1 MDFRPLTC
9 FKKHLAAAP
18 NAPFLHQPLNRE
30 WQTYSFSDVDLLAR
44 KFAAALQGMGLERGD
59 RVAVFS
65 KNCAEW
71 IIADLGIMMAGMV
84 SVPIYF
90 SAAADTANYVLEHSG
105 TRAII
110 LGKLDDPSIGSRL
123 NTENITTIGL
133 PYYEPACDQSWESL
147 LAATQPINE
156 YPEVSDD
163 DLLSIVYTS
172 GSTGNPKGVMI
183 TFGNAQA
190 IGVAAHSLGGYER
203 SYDDRVVSYLPLAH
217 IAERGLVEFSS
228 IASGTQIYFVESLD
242 TFNEDITFARP
253 TIFFAVPRIWL
264 KIQQQVLS
272 KLPPKAF
279 NILTSIPVLGGA
291 LKKALRK
298 KLGLNDA
305 QIVISGSAPIAP
317 DILRWYHRLGIN
329 ISEGWAMT
337 ETSCVGAINLP
348 FNAEDIGTVGKVLS
362 GTELKI
368 SAEGEVLIKGDCCT
382 PGYYKNDEA
391 TKELFDGEWLRTGDL
406 GTLTNTGALR
416 IIGRIKEQFKTS
428 KGKYVS
434 PAEIENLIAASP
446 MIEQVCVSGSGLP
459 QPFALVVLAEG
470 ISSSEDALNALLEA
484 TNQQLARHEQLSH
497 MYVLKQQWT
506 IEDGLLTPT
515 MKIKRS
521 AIEAKFVEK
530 AETAMASANT
540 AIIFE
545 N

>member
-9 FKKHLAAAP
+9 FKKHLATAP
-18 NAPFLHQPLNRE
+18 GAPFLHQPRNRE
-30 WQTYSFSDVDLLAR
+30 WQTYSFADVDLLAR

-133 PYYEPACDQSWESL
+133 PYYEPACDQTWESL
-147 LAATQPINE
+147 LAASQPISE

-279 NILTSIPVLGGA
+279 NILTSIPLLGGA

-434 PAEIENLIAASP
+434 PAEIENLVAASP
-446 MIEQVCVSGSGLP
+446 MIEQICVSGSGLP
-459 QPFALVVLAEG
+459 QPFALIVLAEG
-470 ISSSEDALNALLEA
+470 ISSSEDALNDLLEA

-497 MYVLKQQWT
+497 FYILKQQWT

-530 AETAMASANT
+530 AESAMSGAKA
-540 AIIFE
+540 AVVFE
-545 N
+545 D

>member
-9 FKKHLAAAP
+9 FKKHLVAVP
-18 NAPFLHQPLNRE
+18 DAPFLHQPLNRE
-30 WQTYSFSDVDLLAR
+30 WQTYSFADVDLLAR
-44 KFAAALQGMGLERGD
+44 KFAAALQSIGLEKGD

-90 SAAADTANYVLEHSG
+90 SASADTANYVLEHSG
-105 TRAII
+105 TRALV
-110 LGKLDDPSIGSRL
+110 LGKLDDPTIGSRL

-133 PYYEPACDQSWESL
+133 RYFEPTCDHAWESL
-147 LAATQPINE
+147 LASVQPISE

-203 SYDDRVVSYLPLAH
+203 SYNDRVVSYLPLAH

-279 NILTSIPVLGGA
+279 NILTRIPLLGGA

-317 DILRWYHRLGIN
+317 DILRWYHHLGIN

-382 PGYYKNDEA
+382 PGYYKNDAA
-391 TKELFDGEWLRTGDL
+391 TNELFDGEWLRTGDL

-428 KGKYVS
+428 RGKYVS

-459 QPFALVVLAEG
+459 QPFALIVLAEG
-470 ISSSEDALNALLEA
+470 MSASETALNELLAA

-497 MYVLKQQWT
+497 LYVLKQQWT

-521 AIEAKFVEK
+521 AIEATFVAK
-530 AETAMASANT
+530 AESAMANANSAV
-540 AIIFE
+540 IFE